1 MDKHVFKSFLNYK
14 LDVMQ
19 EEYEYSKYSETV
31 TVDHCERLV
40 SFHVVRAHMDGKSP
54 TQTELIHD
62 CSIPHSTLRKI
73 LKKLI
78 KIEYIV
84 EMPSDKDHRFKH
96 YAPTEMALEGFKI
109 HTARHLKTLLRVAT
123 ETLSKSEQQ
132 KVDIQALT
140 KILNSCCGS
149 YADYKAYGD
158 FNLNTLDEVL
168 YQMASKKNSVT
179 Q

>member
-19 EEYEYSKYSETV
+19 EEYNYSKFSKVV
-31 TVDHCERLV
+31 TVDHGERMV
-40 SFHVVRAHMDGKSP
+40 TYHIVNAHIDGKSP

-62 CSIPHSTLRKI
+62 CGIPHSTLRKI

-78 KIEYIV
+78 VMEYII
-84 EMPSDKDHRFKH
+84 EIPSGKDHRFKH

-109 HTARHLKTLLRVAT
+109 HTARHFKTLLRVAT

-132 KVDIQALT
+132 KVDIQLLT

-158 FNLNTLDEVL
+158 FDLNTLDEVL
-168 YQMASKKNSVT
+168 YQMASKKK
-179 Q
+179 